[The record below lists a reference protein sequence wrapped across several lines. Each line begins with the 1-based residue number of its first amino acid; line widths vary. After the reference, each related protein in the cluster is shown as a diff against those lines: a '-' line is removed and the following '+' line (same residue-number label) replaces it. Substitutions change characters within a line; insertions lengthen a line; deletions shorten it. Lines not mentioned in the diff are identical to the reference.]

1 MNIFNRIIVILLLF
15 FIIISSV
22 VIIVNI
28 FTDLF
33 RWSDIFD
40 RILAFRDSINS
51 YLFSFVFLIIIIIGM
66 VLLFF
71 EFYRRKIK
79 VTNIASVKEGKA
91 SITLRSVST
100 QVEEKLS
107 DIKDISNLKVRSLPK
122 SDGTIINIYTR
133 LKKGI
138 NVSKKMQEMINEV
151 NKFAAENLGLKVLK
165 TNITVVDFTQKQE
178 KKKSGQIEEE
188 IETPMPEEPKEFKTT
203 DEDYD

>member
-1 MNIFNRIIVILLLF
+1 LNIFNRIIVILLLF

-40 RILAFRDSINS
+40 RILTFKNSINL
-51 YLFSFVFLIIIIIGM
+51 YLFSFVFLIIIIISI

-71 EFYRRKIK
+71 EFYRRKIRI
-79 VTNIASVKEGKA
+79 TNIASVKQGKA
-91 SITLRSVST
+91 SITLKSVSA
-100 QVEEKLS
+100 QVQEKLS
-107 DIKDISNLKVRSLPK
+107 EIKDISNLKVKSLPK

-138 NVSKKMQEMINEV
+138 NVSKKMQEIIDEV
-151 NKFAAENLGLKVLK
+151 NKFATENLGLKVLK
-165 TNITVVDFTQKQE
+165 TNITVIDFTQKPE
-178 KKKSGQIEEE
+178 KSKNVEMEEE
-188 IETPMPEEPKEFKTT
+188 VETPMPEEPKEFKTT